1 MNNYIDELRELAK
14 LKDEG
19 IIHAMKRLA
28 FKTPNQVF
36 FGESYN
42 VALTT

>member
-19 IIHAMKRLA
+19 IITDNEFQQKKEKLLQDHLIKKNI
-28 FKTPNQVF
+28 FIC
-36 FGESYN
+36 
-42 VALTT
+42 